1 MDENWGYFYEPS
13 KSNTEFPYLHSSPLS
28 FTPGLAAGHRA
39 AQQAIKLQEA
49 ILDVIRLGFLAS
61 VLDYDDP
68 QHIKGSIPSGYLLH
82 NYGKIPHC

>member
-1 MDENWGYFYEPS
+1 MVHFIGNPMKIDENWGYPYEPF

-61 VLDYDDP
+61 VLL
-68 QHIKGSIPSGYLLH
+68 GMMIP
-82 NYGKIPHC
+82 KI